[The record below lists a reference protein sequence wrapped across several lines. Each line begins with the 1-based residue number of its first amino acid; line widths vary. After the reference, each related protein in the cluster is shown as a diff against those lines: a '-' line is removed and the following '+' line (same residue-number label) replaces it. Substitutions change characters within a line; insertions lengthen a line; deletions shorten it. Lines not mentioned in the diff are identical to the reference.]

1 MTGQELDPCS
11 ETKLFIGYWVV
22 GDAAVKLVVGDAAV
36 KLVVGFAICQRSL
49 YYELVSRS
57 TIVGPYMSFIYRA

>member
-22 GDAAVKLVVGDAAV
+22 GDAAVKLVVG
-36 KLVVGFAICQRSL
+36 FAICQQSL